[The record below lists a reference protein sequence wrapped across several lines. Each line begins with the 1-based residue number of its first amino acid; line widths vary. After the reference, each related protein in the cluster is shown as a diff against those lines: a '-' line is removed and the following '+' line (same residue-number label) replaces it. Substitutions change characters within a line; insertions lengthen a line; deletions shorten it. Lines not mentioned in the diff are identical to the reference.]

1 MASESLTNTNISET
15 YVGVLHA
22 KGEALPAS
30 GQEDIYDGFGNKS
43 ALSLGRAGQGI
54 DVDGALGSNFKAA
67 IADTIY
73 PVGSVIFSIDNT
85 NPGDRFTGTTWL
97 QVSKGKFIA
106 GTGQGTDNSSDT
118 HTVAAGDVDTTG
130 EYKHQLTV
138 TELPEHTHPIK
149 NSSNRG
155 NNDNIAY
162 YGDHGSNR
170 GYPQSTDLLPDNTG
184 GNQSH
189 NNIPPTFGMYVW
201 QRTA

>member
-106 GTGQGTDNSSDT
+106 GVGQGTDNSSDT

-162 YGDHGSNR
+162 YGDHGSNS